1 MMKKIRE
8 LLNKSPINY
17 FSDLFIVA
25 MVVMWVIA
33 IIVMMVFAIYSTL
46 VWADNSI
53 WSDLGTLVGLPL
65 SCGGAIWMIKNGVQH
80 AIANKDGRQAHMDF
94 PAVNEDVYGMEK
106 EEPFTPDEES
116 DSAEGTETDWYT
128 TAVET
133 ADD

>member
-1 MMKKIRE
+1 M
-8 LLNKSPINY
+8 LNKLEKALKKSPINY
-17 FSDLFIVA
+17 FSDLFIVS
-25 MVVMWVIA
+25 MVIVWIIA
-33 IIVMMVFAIYSTL
+33 IIAMMIFAIYSTL

-106 EEPFTPDEES
+106 EEPFSADEDEE
-116 DSAEGTETDWYT
+116 E
-128 TAVET
+128 
-133 ADD
+133 

>member
-1 MMKKIRE
+1 M
-8 LLNKSPINY
+8 LNKLEKALKKSPINY
-17 FSDLFIVA
+17 FSDLFIVS
-25 MVVMWVIA
+25 MVIVWIIA
-33 IIVMMVFAIYSTL
+33 IIAMMIFAIYSTL

-106 EEPFTPDEES
+106 EEPFEMDAGVEDE
-116 DSAEGTETDWYT
+116 DACG
-128 TAVET
+128 
-133 ADD
+133 